1 MGLIIISTET
11 SASEYGISYILWCI
25 LLSVKSRTPLSH
37 IREVATAV
45 AQHPLVTFC
54 ITTSVFIG
62 SADFSPKHYCMH
74 LELAARFSVYHSC
87 AMQLEKEE
95 WEISILIEKSFHSNL

>member
-25 LLSVKSRTPLSH
+25 WLSVKSRIPLSH
-37 IREVATAV
+37 IREV

-54 ITTSVFIG
+54 ITTSVFI
-62 SADFSPKHYCMH
+62 SSVDFSPKHYCMH
-74 LELAARFSVYHSC
+74 LELAVRFSVYHSC
-87 AMQLEKEE
+87 VMQLEEEE